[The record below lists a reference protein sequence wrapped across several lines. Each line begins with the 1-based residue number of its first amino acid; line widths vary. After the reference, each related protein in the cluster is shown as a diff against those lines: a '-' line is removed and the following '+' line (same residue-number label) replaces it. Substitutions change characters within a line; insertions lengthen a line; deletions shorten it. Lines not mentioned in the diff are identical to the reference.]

1 MPNNL
6 PEEMTKKFNSTCK
19 EISCMAKK
27 AGKELHYRF
36 VIKKNSSNIFP
47 GKMIQAM
54 AWYEIL
60 YLDKLKN
67 NELFIK
73 RYLEN
78 YPNEYKNK
86 IIDEIKIQSVLSMF
100 EGRKNM
106 RNALGIPN
114 DEKPNVAINRFWLM
128 GQFLNQ
134 GKPKNREVDESL
146 LKRKDLLEE
155 YKMQVK
161 MLKLKLEQ
169 KKTEDNESI
178 KNTP

>member
-1 MPNNL
+1 MKPKIKFILIFLFYFIFVPSLYSKEKLEYDDVQKLGFFEMPNNL

-114 DEKPNVAINRFWLM
+114 DEKPNVAITDF
-128 GQFLNQ
+128 G
-134 GKPKNREVDESL
+134 
-146 LKRKDLLEE
+146 
-155 YKMQVK
+155 
-161 MLKLKLEQ
+161 
-169 KKTEDNESI
+169 
-178 KNTP
+178 